1 MAPVYGYPIAPKV
14 LRHALFTT
22 GFNGILNVK
31 AKFKFIVFDFY

>member
-14 LRHALFTT
+14 LRHVVTT